1 LYSIFEN
8 KQCKERKEV
17 QAMKRAPIIL
27 GVVLILGLLYA
38 TAVMPAQV
46 EGTIS
51 EELDLKSPPVDMCVS
66 ADGKWLYVLSAGEVA
81 VYSFAE
87 GEIVNRIAVDKAFD
101 RMLYIKEKN
110 SLVVSSSSDNT
121 VQIIQLE
128 EVYQFDTSGL
138 PYQGSK
144 RAPITLVVFSDY
156 Q

>member
-1 LYSIFEN
+1 MQ
-8 KQCKERKEV
+8 K
-17 QAMKRAPIIL
+17 APIIL
-27 GVVLILGLLYA
+27 GIVLIMGLVYA
-38 TAVMPAQV
+38 TAVMPVQM

-51 EELDLKSPPVDMCVS
+51 EELDLKAPPEEVCAS

-87 GEIVNRIAVDKAFD
+87 GKIVNRIAVDKAFD
-101 RMLYIKEKN
+101 KMIYIKEKN
-110 SLVVSSSSDNT
+110 SLVISSRSGKT
-121 VQIIQLE
+121 VQIIDLE

-144 RAPITLVVFSDY
+144 KAPVTLVVFSDY